1 MCVLNELSISKALEV
16 RQDIKKL
23 YLIPFAVSA
32 CGWQFIADAL
42 AVGADGRV

>member
-1 MCVLNELSISKALEV
+1 MKVFIFAVDFQFYALGHE
-16 RQDIKKL
+16 QT
-23 YLIPFAVSA
+23 IPFAVSA